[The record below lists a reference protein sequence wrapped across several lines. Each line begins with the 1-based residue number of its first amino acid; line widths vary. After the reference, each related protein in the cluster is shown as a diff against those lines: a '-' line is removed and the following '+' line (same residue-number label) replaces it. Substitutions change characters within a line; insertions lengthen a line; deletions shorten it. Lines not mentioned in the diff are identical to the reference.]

1 MALSAFA
8 ESLIFPLLDFFESV
22 ADGVSVMHPAI
33 VAVLDIGAGICRAV
47 GLGGVGTAEIDLGEE
62 LIRGYLFEILFRA
75 DNFNGRY
82 ARLSHDRFISGGDI
96 DEGDIVGTHELF
108 VRSRRSSQP

>member
-1 MALSAFA
+1 MLIWNCRNKPSALGRGFKF
-8 ESLIFPLLDFFESV
+8 LLLDFFESV

-96 DEGDIVGTHELF
+96 DERDIVGTHRALL
-108 VRSRRSSQP
+108 